1 MLFLSRNLR
10 GISLPGSEERLRERE
25 HAKLTRRIPAAML
38 PVRALTARY
47 TPTYTGAFTE
57 PNSLM
62 ALTLALTRANMLTP
76 TSANTIT
83 LTLTGTL

>member
-1 MLFLSRNLR
+1 
-10 GISLPGSEERLRERE
+10 
-25 HAKLTRRIPAAML
+25 ML
-38 PVRALTARY
+38 PVRALTAR
-47 TPTYTGAFTE
+47 GAPTE
-57 PNSLM
+57 PNNLM

>member
-1 MLFLSRNLR
+1 
-10 GISLPGSEERLRERE
+10 
-25 HAKLTRRIPAAML
+25 ML

-47 TPTYTGAFTE
+47 TPTHTGALTE
-57 PNSLM
+57 PHSLM

-83 LTLTGTL
+83 FALAGTFQRQSIY